1 MIRLLIVDDQKILLE
16 GLKKIFE
23 GQRHIEVVSTLSF
36 SELVEPA
43 CNRFRPDAVLLD
55 ICMEGKNS
63 GIALTRRLKKKY
75 PGQKVIIMTGFQDVS
90 FIEMARD
97 AGADSFIY
105 KESAAH
111 DFLDCLERTLSG
123 EHLFPD
129 VREKVTFG
137 ACHISLTDRGAGYPA
152 SGLSEPVVSGN
163 RRCIADQQADCQF
176 PHQQYAQQDGPQK
189 TDRPGR

>member
-1 MIRLLIVDDQKILLE
+1 
-16 GLKKIFE
+16 
-23 GQRHIEVVSTLSF
+23 
-36 SELVEPA
+36 
-43 CNRFRPDAVLLD
+43 
-55 ICMEGKNS
+55 MEGKNS

-123 EHLFPD
+123 STCF
-129 VREKVTFG
+129 RMCGK
-137 ACHISLTDRGAGYPA
+137 
-152 SGLSEPVVSGN
+152 
-163 RRCIADQQADCQF
+163 
-176 PHQQYAQQDGPQK
+176 K
-189 TDRPGR
+189 

>member
-1 MIRLLIVDDQKILLE
+1 MIRLIIVDDQKILLE

-129 VREKVTFG
+129 VW
-137 ACHISLTDRGAGYPA
+137 ISCVWSVRTCRIRKSPMHCRSA
-152 SGLSEPVVSGN
+152 SGLSVSTSAICSA
-163 RRCIADQQADCQF
+163 RRATKD
-176 PHQQYAQQDGPQK
+176 
-189 TDRPGR
+189 